1 MLVDYHIHAAAH
13 GEYQYTYEWLNRF
26 VVEALSQGLN
36 EIGFSEH
43 DQYLDRIKPELIRQ
57 LNRQHPG
64 INVRLGL
71 EIDFIPGRNEEI
83 RRLICAH
90 EFDYILGSVHFISG
104 WGFDHPDERHL
115 FEQKDIDEVYR
126 DYFALVTAAAGSR
139 LFDVMSH
146 LDLVKVWGHRPL
158 SPVVNMVEPVLQ
170 CIKQQGLVIEIN
182 SGGLRKPVAEI
193 YPAFSIIKR
202 MAAIGIPV
210 TLGSDAHHPDQVGYE
225 LIKTARLLKKA
236 GYRRIIRFVSRRKI
250 QVDL

>member
-1 MLVDYHIHAAAH
+1 MLVDYHVHAAAH
-13 GEYQYTYEWLNRF
+13 GEYQYTYEWLNFF
-26 VVEALSQGLN
+26 VEKALCLGIN

-43 DQYLDRIKPELIRQ
+43 DEFLDRIKPELIKEINQ
-57 LNRQHPG
+57 QHPG

-83 RRLICAH
+83 KRLITTYD
-90 EFDYILGSVHFISG
+90 FDYILGSVHFISG
-104 WGFDHPDERHL
+104 WGFDHPDERHRY
-115 FEQKDIDEVYR
+115 EQKNIDQVYR
-126 DYFALVTAAAGSR
+126 DYFDLVAAAAGSR

-158 SPVVNMVEPVLQ
+158 SPVASMVEPLLQ
-170 CIKQQGLVIEIN
+170 CIKQESLVIEIN

-193 YPAFSIIKR
+193 YPAHSIVER

-210 TLGSDAHHPDQVGYE
+210 TMGSDAHHPDQVGYE
-225 LIKTARLLKKA
+225 LAEIARLLKRA
-236 GYRRIIRFVSRRKI
+236 GYRKIVKFISRQKV